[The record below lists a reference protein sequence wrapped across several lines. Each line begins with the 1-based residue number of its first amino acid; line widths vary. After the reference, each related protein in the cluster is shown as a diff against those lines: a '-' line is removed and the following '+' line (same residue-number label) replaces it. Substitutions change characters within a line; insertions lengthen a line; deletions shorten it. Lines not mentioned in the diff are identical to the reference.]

1 MGRFEFNITLLDHYI
16 ATFSR
21 MSKGAREYL
30 IEKLKGVENEPKKE
44 KNNSDL
50 FGAWQSEESA
60 DEIIDMIYSSKSN
73 NREIEQF

>member
-1 MGRFEFNITLLDHYI
+1 
-16 ATFSR
+16 